1 MTTFSDVMVVGTVVD
16 TTIIIMMSTKEVST
30 DRVVATIMAMDSRRK
45 VEISMETLVAQ
56 AARH

>member
-1 MTTFSDVMVVGTVVD
+1 MITFSDVMVVGTVVD

>member
-1 MTTFSDVMVVGTVVD
+1 MVVGTVVD

-30 DRVVATIMAMDSRRK
+30 DRVVETIMAMDSRRK